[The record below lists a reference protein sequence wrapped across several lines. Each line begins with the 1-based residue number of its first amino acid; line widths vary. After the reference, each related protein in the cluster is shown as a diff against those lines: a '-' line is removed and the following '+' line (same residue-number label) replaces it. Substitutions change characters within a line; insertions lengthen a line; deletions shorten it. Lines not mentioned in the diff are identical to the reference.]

1 MNDETVEVVIHEF
14 PDRDIHILANHGSVG
29 VCYYVQQTV
38 ETITVD
44 GVEYSKKPVRR
55 REPPGQ
61 FRKPYIGFFDIG
73 TEPNG
78 SPYIRED
85 SIADGGFLPET
96 AEALAAELLWAA
108 QYLREH
114 P

>member
-1 MNDETVEVVIHEF
+1 MSDEAVIIHEF
-14 PDRDIHILANHGSVG
+14 PDRDIYILTNDGSVG
-29 VCYYVQQTV
+29 ICYYVQQTV

-44 GVEYSKKPVRR
+44 GAEYVSKKPVRR
-55 REPPGQ
+55 REPPSQ

-73 TEPNG
+73 TESDG

-85 SIADGGFLPET
+85 SIADGGFPPET